1 MDLVRANFLENDHDL
16 FNFGVFNPKDAKIL
30 VSTFGQK
37 NFENS
42 RIPFDWPGE
51 DERSKMLLE
60 VCNSAHI
67 TKIKLDKRAGRF
79 NFGLLKIRNF

>member
-1 MDLVRANFLENDHDL
+1 MNKNNRVGFTTNQLLGHVL
-16 FNFGVFNPKDAKIL
+16 FYFGVFNPKDAKIL

-51 DERSKMLLE
+51 DERPKMLLE

-67 TKIKLDKRAGRF
+67 TKIKLD
-79 NFGLLKIRNF
+79 

>member
-37 NFENS
+37 KLKNS
-42 RIPFDWPGE
+42 QLPLDCPSE
-51 DERSKMLLE
+51 DVRSKMFLE
-60 VCNSAHI
+60 ASKSAHVTI
-67 TKIKLDKRAGRF
+67 INLDT
-79 NFGLLKIRNF
+79 